1 MSAFAIASQ
10 NGVAGDL
17 KPDYAFSYMT
27 TQVLGPVVGLLF
39 MICGLSATM
48 SSGDSDAISG
58 VTILLTDVYPSVTG
72 KTIPEKDYA
81 KYSRIALVTTL
92 VVAFLITLL
101 INDVIGYISTVV
113 GGLLPGVAVAMLMG
127 KFWTVSYTH
136 LTLPTICSV

>member
-1 MSAFAIASQ
+1 
-10 NGVAGDL
+10 
-17 KPDYAFSYMT
+17 MT

-92 VVAFLITLL
+92 VVAFLITLDNTPEEVRL
-101 INDVIGYISTVV
+101 QNVMNDRR
-113 GGLLPGVAVAMLMG
+113 GG
-127 KFWTVSYTH
+127 K
-136 LTLPTICSV
+136 

>member
-1 MSAFAIASQ
+1 
-10 NGVAGDL
+10 
-17 KPDYAFSYMT
+17 MT

-101 INDVIGYISTVV
+101 INDVMSDQPDSFRQRLFLALADLNTEQWRAAEAFARKLA
-113 GGLLPGVAVAMLMG
+113 GLPPDPPE
-127 KFWTVSYTH
+127 K
-136 LTLPTICSV
+136 